1 MTKALPRK
9 IRIGNYLAYGAGDL
23 YGGGAFFIVTTF
35 SMFYLVNVVGMHP
48 VLAGLIPAIGKIWD
62 ALSDPLMG
70 YISDNTRENRFG
82 KRRIWFLIS
91 VLPIAVTFMLIWFP
105 TGIASQMGK
114 FFFYLFTYMLFFTVA
129 TMSYIPYA
137 ALSAEMTYD
146 RKERNDLN
154 GSRIFFSFLSTLLAG
169 VAVKPIIDFYDGNRT
184 GYFLMGIIF
193 GLIFALPWITLYLG
207 TWEVPQQERQ
217 KTNTNFIKN
226 FLSLFKSRS
235 CRIHVAMYVCAYGT
249 MDVFMAWIMFYF
261 IDYLRMGAYFVIA
274 QGSLL
279 ITMMLMLP
287 AYVKIATDKGH
298 ARSYIIGLS
307 LFAAAMIGFAFQPS
321 RPSIVMLVLN
331 VIVLGAGLSAA
342 SLIPHQLLPFVVD
355 VDKLMSGKDRAGTY
369 SAVMTLTRKLFL
381 GIVILQGLGFLLGA
395 INYKNPVPTVL
406 TVSQFNEALALIP
419 EKSDE
424 KNYDVELYTIGV
436 TDAYSLEKDGNYH
449 LNNFSQKKDVIIL
462 KSLPGEQSDHYKEM
476 METKGSI
483 DSLPAKVFEDIILP
497 SFDTS
502 DSYQMR
508 KALYLFRV
516 FEKSGDSYIYNKTRE
531 TDGQLSPDA
540 VYKLREVL
548 DDIGFLYSGIGDQRK
563 LSQKSETV
571 EKLRFYFIL
580 FPLIMSIAGIIVASR
595 FKLSPYNHNI
605 VVDELKRLDDGG
617 LKRDVSEET
626 RKICELV
633 TGLPYRDLYN

>member
-1 MTKALPRK
+1 MTHTRK
-9 IRIGNYLAYGAGDL
+9 ITIKNYLAYGAGDL

-35 SMFYLVNVVGMHP
+35 SMYYLVNVVGMHP

-62 ALSDPLMG
+62 AVSDPLMG

-82 KRRIWFLIS
+82 KRRVWFLIS
-91 VLPIAVTFMLIWFP
+91 ILPIAVTFALIWFP
-105 TGIASQMGK
+105 IGIASQMGK

-154 GSRIFFSFLSTLLAG
+154 GSRIFFSFVSTLLAG
-169 VAVKPIIDFYDGNRT
+169 VAVKPIIDFYDGNKT
-184 GYFLMGIIF
+184 GYLVMGLIF

-207 TWEVPQQERQ
+207 TWEVPQQKR
-217 KTNTNFIKN
+217 KVDDANFIVN

-261 IDYLRMGAYFVIA
+261 IDYLEMGSYFVLA

-287 AYVKIATDKGH
+287 LYVKIATEKGH
-298 ARSYIIGLS
+298 ALSYKIGLS
-307 LFAAAMIGFAFQPS
+307 LFAVGMIGFAFQPPH
-321 RPSIVMLVLN
+321 PSLLLLVLN
-331 VIVLGAGLSAA
+331 VIVIGAGLSAA

-395 INYKNPVPTVL
+395 IDYKNPVPTVL
-406 TVSQFNEALALIP
+406 TASQFNEALTLIQ
-419 EKSDE
+419 ENSDE
-424 KNYDVELYTIGV
+424 KNYEEELYTIQV
-436 TDAYSLEKDGNYH
+436 TNAFRLEKDGNYH
-449 LNNFSQKKDVIIL
+449 LNNFSQKKETVIL
-462 KSLPGEQSDHYKEM
+462 KSLSGELLDYYKKM
-476 METKGSI
+476 MKEKGSI
-483 DSLPAKVFEDIILP
+483 NSLPVNLFEDIILP
-497 SFDTS
+497 SFDCS
-502 DSYQMR
+502 DTNQMR
-508 KALYLFRV
+508 KTLYLLRV
-516 FEKSGDSYIYNKTRE
+516 FEKSGDRYVYNIIRE
-531 TDGQLSPDA
+531 TEGQLSPDA

-580 FPLIMSIAGIIVASR
+580 FPLVMSIAGILIATR
-595 FKLSPYNHNI
+595 FRLSPKNHNI
-605 VVDELKRLDDGG
+605 VIEELKRLDDGG
-617 LKRDVSEET
+617 LKRDVPEET

-633 TGLPYRDLYN
+633 TGHPYEKLYN